1 VLVPRIYARAVNLSP
16 LLVIL
21 ATILGAKLYG
31 IVGILI
37 GIPIVGV
44 LKVIFDYVV
53 AERTRGFEDAEQAM
67 EAEPTDEVGR
77 EAAGQDLSEPSN
89 ATQTEAGEAAG
100 IPAPSYSPFE
110 SAPVETSLYQ
120 RFLDALG
127 LTAADLERRLG

>member
-110 SAPVETSLYQ
+110 SAPAETSLYQ